1 MALDIFHLSYKEPYA
16 DQTWEKLISKFPYA
30 RRVQGVKG
38 IFEAHKRCAELAYT
52 KSFYVVDADADL
64 EDSFDFSFKPNKW
77 DEHCVHV
84 WRCRNPINDLVYGY
98 GGVKLFPTQALR
110 DANDWRI
117 DFTTSVANKEG
128 QKGAFKAMPTISNTT
143 AFNTDPFNTF
153 KSAFRECTKL
163 ASKVIDKQK
172 NAETEQRLDIWCSV
186 GGDRGFG
193 EYAIAGAIAG
203 REYGE
208 TNKNNMEA
216 LSKIND
222 FGWLEQQFNKIQIS
236 SRDARTI
243 R

>member
-1 MALDIFHLSYKEPYA
+1 MNIVFMCGDVEI
-16 DQTWEKLISKFPYA
+16 
-30 RRVQGVKG
+30 
-38 IFEAHKRCAELAYT
+38 
-52 KSFYVVDADADL
+52 
-64 EDSFDFSFKPNKW
+64 
-77 DEHCVHV
+77 
-84 WRCRNPINDLVYGY
+84 PINDLVYGY

-110 DANDWRI
+110 DAKDWRI

-128 QKGAFKAMPTISNTT
+128 QKGAFKAMPKISNTT

-172 NAETEQRLDIWCSV
+172 DAETEQRLNIWCSV
-186 GGDRGFG
+186 GEDRGFG

-208 TNKNNMEA
+208 ANRNDMEA

-222 FGWLEQQFNKIQIS
+222 FGWLEQQS
-236 SRDARTI
+236 
-243 R
+243 

>member
-16 DQTWEKLISKFPYA
+16 DKTWESLVSKFPYA

-64 EDSFDFSFKPNKW
+64 EDDFNFSFKPSKW

-84 WRCRNPINDLVYGY
+84 WRCKNPINDLVYGY
-98 GGVKLFPTQALR
+98 GGVKLFPTQALK
-110 DANDWRI
+110 DAQDWRI

-153 KSAFRECTKL
+153 KSALE
-163 ASKVIDKQK
+163 
-172 NAETEQRLDIWCSV
+172 NALNLQV
-186 GGDRGFG
+186 
-193 EYAIAGAIAG
+193 
-203 REYGE
+203 
-208 TNKNNMEA
+208 K
-216 LSKIND
+216 
-222 FGWLEQQFNKIQIS
+222 
-236 SRDARTI
+236 
-243 R
+243 